1 MNVASRVNVINCLA
15 VAQSGAVPDTGQ
27 AEQPRSTLRVVWLV
41 ALALPATLLLGGCAN
56 SPASTPS
63 AKADSGKPS
72 HVPTPDRPPQAAIR
86 IPRADYA
93 SPASVAASFF
103 VAWATV
109 DSVHD
114 GPETELMRC
123 ASLVTPALESQLSTY
138 EVSPYE
144 WQVMREDRM
153 VSTVHV
159 QTVTH
164 PVAAPAPTRTRVYLS
179 IYAERVTVSTSGR
192 RVTSAGISVE
202 MIRDGKR
209 WLVASILYY

>member
-1 MNVASRVNVINCLA
+1 M
-15 VAQSGAVPDTGQ
+15 
-27 AEQPRSTLRVVWLV
+27 
-41 ALALPATLLLGGCAN
+41 
-56 SPASTPS
+56 
-63 AKADSGKPS
+63 
-72 HVPTPDRPPQAAIR
+72 
-86 IPRADYA
+86 
-93 SPASVAASFF
+93 AASFF
-103 VAWATV
+103 VAWASV
-109 DSVHD
+109 DPVHD
-114 GPETELMRC
+114 GPDTELVRC

-144 WQVMREDRM
+144 WQVMREDRL

-159 QTVTH
+159 QAVTH

-192 RVTSAGISVE
+192 TVTSAGISVE

>member
-1 MNVASRVNVINCLA
+1 VINCPAAADSSALP
-15 VAQSGAVPDTGQ
+15 GPGQ
-27 AEQPRSTLRVVWLV
+27 ADRARSTSRVVWSVVLV
-41 ALALPATLLLGGCAN
+41 GAATLLGGCTG
-56 SPASTPS
+56 SPAGMPS
-63 AKADSGKPS
+63 VKAGNAKPS
-72 HVPTPDRPPQAAIR
+72 QVAGSKRVGQIAIR
-86 IPRADYA
+86 IPRPDYA

-114 GPETELMRC
+114 GPDTELVRC
-123 ASLVTPALESQLSTY
+123 ASLVTPDLESQLSTY

-144 WQVMREDRM
+144 WQIMREDHL

-159 QTVTH
+159 QAVTH
-164 PVAAPAPTRTRVYLS
+164 PVGAPAPTRTRVYLS

-192 RVTSAGISVE
+192 TVTSAGISVE
-202 MIRDGKR
+202 MIRDRKR

>member
-1 MNVASRVNVINCLA
+1 MIDCSFAEVASARPGPGHATRSRSASRVARSVVLA
-15 VAQSGAVPDTGQ
+15 AGAMF
-27 AEQPRSTLRVVWLV
+27 
-41 ALALPATLLLGGCAN
+41 LGGCTFLPSSGAP
-56 SPASTPS
+56 SVRPEPVKASRVST
-63 AKADSGKPS
+63 AGASGQIMVR
-72 HVPTPDRPPQAAIR
+72 VPRPNF
-86 IPRADYA
+86 A
-93 SPASVAASFF
+93 SPASVATSFF
-103 VAWATV
+103 VAWASV

-114 GPETELMRC
+114 GPDTELVRC

-144 WQVMREDRM
+144 WQVMREDRL

-192 RVTSAGISVE
+192 TVTSAGISVE